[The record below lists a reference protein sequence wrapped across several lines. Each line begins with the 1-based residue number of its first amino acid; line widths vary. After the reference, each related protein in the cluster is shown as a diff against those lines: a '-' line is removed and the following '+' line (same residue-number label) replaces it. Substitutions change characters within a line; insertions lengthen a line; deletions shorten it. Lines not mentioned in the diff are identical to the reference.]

1 MPRSVLL
8 VSIVVSIASLTF
20 AQTSTPTNTRSTQ
33 TGVVTQTPSDTQIAD
48 AGRSPNVA
56 SDSDSLT
63 PARSLPIANAVVVPT
78 PQANSPLS
86 EKNAWFEFDKR
97 PRLKIFPQLNLNGA
111 GFATFSQSIAAGIDF
126 ESKHFLLDGVAS
138 YNNAHKTN
146 DGTGDNPK
154 GHIRA
159 LDASAYYRLSNYWF
173 IGTLAGWGQLSTTNY
188 KKDSFGMSFGGG
200 KDFIVNDASFR
211 LSAAYA
217 PSAFDHTNGSQ
228 GISFEFI
235 EPSPLRQRHVMFVVD
250 TSVQL
255 FHATITD
262 PNNATLTEQ
271 QKNNRSHSATSRF
284 GLLFRF

>member
-1 MPRSVLL
+1 MTGSGFLGFIVI
-8 VSIVVSIASLTF
+8 SITSLTL
-20 AQTSTPTNTRSTQ
+20 AQNSIPTSTSSTQ
-33 TGVVTQTPSDTQIAD
+33 TTVAAQPNREVQLAD
-48 AGRSPNVA
+48 ASRTANVGPDHDAPSTAGTSPVG
-56 SDSDSLT
+56 
-63 PARSLPIANAVVVPT
+63 NAAAVST
-78 PQANSPLS
+78 PQENSPSS
-86 EKNAWFEFDKR
+86 EKNEWFEFDKR
-97 PRLKIFPQLNLNGA
+97 PRLKILPQFNLNGE

-126 ESKHFLLDGVAS
+126 ESKHLLLDGVAS
-138 YNNAHKTN
+138 YNNAHKAN

-154 GHIRA
+154 GHVRA

-173 IGTLAGWGQLSTTNY
+173 VGALAGWGQLSTTNY
-188 KKDSFGMSFGGG
+188 KKDSFGMNFGGG
-200 KDFIVNDASFR
+200 ADFIPGGASFR

-217 PSAFDHTNGSQ
+217 PSVFDDANGSQ

-250 TSVQL
+250 TDVQF

-271 QKNNRSHSATSRF
+271 QKNNRGHSATSRF